1 MSNMPANCHH
11 AVSAPAQVLCGAEHS
26 TDYAPLVEYY
36 REKLAEGGSSP
47 ARERLMRSE
56 LQRLERAA

>member
-1 MSNMPANCHH
+1 MSNSPANSHH
-11 AVSAPAQVLCGAEHS
+11 AVSAPAQVLCVDEHS
-26 TDYAPLVEYY
+26 SDFAPLADYY
-36 REKLAEGGSSP
+36 REKLAEGGMSP